1 MRVAS
6 VRGTVRAAI
15 GLAFLAALGGLTLPV
30 VSEGQATKLAA
41 KAATTQGKPAE
52 PRPPAQRRDPFRSLI
67 SPAGGGALASLPP
80 GKAGLVIGQL
90 SVVGI
95 VMTPNDSVAVVSMPG
110 RNRAYFLRERDELYD
125 GYVSRI
131 TPDNVVFREKSK
143 DAYGRAFEKEVV
155 KQLTAGS
162 GAKR

>member
-1 MRVAS
+1 MRVAH

-15 GLAFLAALGGLTLPV
+15 GLTLLALLAGLILPAE
-30 VSEGQATKLAA
+30 SEGQAA
-41 KAATTQGKPAE
+41 KPATKAGAQAK
-52 PRPPAQRRDPFRSLI
+52 PADPKPPAQRRDPFRSLI
-67 SPAGGGALASLPP
+67 APAAGGGPTSLPP

-110 RNRAYFLRERDELYD
+110 RNRAYFLRERDELFD
-125 GYVSRI
+125 GYVWRI

-155 KQLTAGS
+155 KQLTAAS

>member
-6 VRGTVRAAI
+6 MRGTIRAAV
-15 GLAFLAALGGLTLPV
+15 GLALLALLAGVLLPAE
-30 VSEGQATKLAA
+30 SEGQAAKAGAQAKPAAA
-41 KAATTQGKPAE
+41 K
-52 PRPPAQRRDPFRSLI
+52 PPAQRRDPFRSLLA
-67 SPAGGGALASLPP
+67 PAGGPGGPASLPP

-90 SVVGI
+90 SIVGI

-131 TPDNVVFREKSK
+131 TADNVIFREKSK
-143 DAYGRAFEKEVV
+143 DAYGRAYEKEVV
-155 KQLTAGS
+155 KQITAGS